1 MEVNFCHVIL
11 SLRHWV
17 RCEMGLVLFQ
27 FQVFNL
33 GYPEHHPMIS
43 STCQV
48 SPQSNFMLWMVETVT
63 ILKKQLFTGKYIMLQ
78 IRLLS
83 GENEENPWGV
93 INSSCW
99 KDIVI
104 LVMSW
109 IFIEN

>member
-1 MEVNFCHVIL
+1 
-11 SLRHWV
+11 
-17 RCEMGLVLFQ
+17 
-27 FQVFNL
+27 
-33 GYPEHHPMIS
+33 
-43 STCQV
+43 
-48 SPQSNFMLWMVETVT
+48 MVETVT

-104 LVMSW
+104 LVMS
-109 IFIEN
+109 